1 MFPQQFNIVQIAGV
15 VFPVPI
21 LLLIP
26 AREYLLPRIFGR
38 KNLAVLDPAPY
49 EGYEGQ
55 PKTGRIAQQPFEGPH
70 NAGLEMAGN
79 GTSVSSHEVPERR
92 PSQEH
97 NGVLSME
104 ASL

>member
-1 MFPQQFNIVQIAGV
+1 MLQIAGV

-49 EGYEGQ
+49 ETSEG
-55 PKTGRIAQQPFEGPH
+55 
-70 NAGLEMAGN
+70 L
-79 GTSVSSHEVPERR
+79 PERR
-92 PSQEH
+92 ETQHMHSQESRTTSQETASPSPRPAA
-97 NGVLSME
+97 NGGLAEDPSVRVIDRAL
-104 ASL
+104 